1 MLVIMQTAPNEQAGE
16 FLVPLY
22 NELRKLAHARIRR
35 MRPGETLQTTDLV
48 HEAYIRL
55 SNNPN
60 YQWQSPRHFFGAAA
74 LAMRQI
80 LVDQARHRGARK
92 RGGDQVRVD
101 LITMPDQP
109 APLSTEAMLTLHAA
123 LERMQAAS
131 PDVAEVVLLH
141 FFAGLSLPE
150 IAGAMG
156 LSLRTVERR
165 WRIARAWLSTTLE
178 P

>member
-1 MLVIMQTAPNEQAGE
+1 MQTSHEQAGE
-16 FLVPLY
+16 FLGPLY

-35 MRPGETLQTTDLV
+35 LRPGDTLQTTDLV

-55 SNNPN
+55 SKNPD
-60 YQWQSPRHFFGAAA
+60 YEWQNPRHFFGAAA
-74 LAMRQI
+74 RAMRQI
-80 LVDQARHRGARK
+80 LVDRARYRRARK
-92 RGGDQVRVD
+92 HGGDQVRVD

-109 APLSTEAMLTLHAA
+109 APLSAEALLALHTA

-131 PDVAEVVLLH
+131 PGVAEVVLLH

-150 IAGAMG
+150 IADAMG

-165 WRIARAWLSTTLE
+165 WRTARAWLSACLIQ
-178 P
+178 

>member
-1 MLVIMQTAPNEQAGE
+1 MQTASHEQAGE

-35 MRPGETLQTTDLV
+35 LRPGETLQTTDLV

-55 SNNPN
+55 SKNPD
-60 YQWQSPRHFFGAAA
+60 YEWQSPRHFFGAAA
-74 LAMRQI
+74 LAMREI
-80 LVDQARHRGARK
+80 LVDRARHRGARK

-109 APLSTEAMLTLHAA
+109 APLSAEAMLTLHTA

-131 PDVAEVVLLH
+131 PDLAEVVHLH
-141 FFAGLSLPE
+141 FFAGLPLPE
-150 IAGAMG
+150 IASTMG
-156 LSLRTVERR
+156 LSLRTIERR
-165 WRIARAWLSTTLE
+165 WRTARAWLSTNLE
-178 P
+178 E

>member
-1 MLVIMQTAPNEQAGE
+1 
-16 FLVPLY
+16 
-22 NELRKLAHARIRR
+22 

-55 SNNPN
+55 SKNPD
-60 YQWQSPRHFFGAAA
+60 YEWQNPRHFFGAAA

-80 LVDQARHRGARK
+80 LVDRARHRRAHK
-92 RGGDQVRVD
+92 RGGDRVRID
-101 LITMPDQP
+101 LITMPDQS
-109 APLSTEAMLTLHAA
+109 APLSAEAILTLHKA

-150 IAGAMG
+150 IASAMD

-165 WRIARAWLSTTLE
+165 WRTARAWLSAHLE
-178 P
+178 D